1 MNEFTFNS
9 QICGHRAS
17 LMQSA
22 VKFTGNSD
30 DADDLVQDTLI
41 KAIRYETM
49 YKEGTNLR
57 GWLFTIMKNTFINNY
72 RSLLKKKSVLVTNND
87 LLAYPLPAYASRNK
101 GEARFTMEDIN
112 KAIHNLLPA
121 YSIPFLRYFEG
132 YKYHEIANELD
143 IPVGTVKTRIH
154 IARKLLKADLKMY
167 KDDFARLK
175 TQA

>member
-1 MNEFTFNS
+1 MNELTFNS
-9 QICGHRAS
+9 QICGYRAS

-22 VKFTGNSD
+22 MKFTGNNN

-72 RSLLKKKSVLVTNND
+72 RSMLKKTAIVVTNED
-87 LLAYPLPAYASRNK
+87 LLAYPLPSCASYNQCEDK
-101 GEARFTMEDIN
+101 FTMEDIH
-112 KAIHNLLPA
+112 KALECLQPVHA
-121 YSIPFLRYFEG
+121 VPFLKYFEG
-132 YKYHEIANELD
+132 YKYHEIADEMK

-154 IARKLLKADLKMY
+154 IARKLLKSHLKMY
-167 KDDFARLK
+167 RDDFKRLK
-175 TQA
+175 KMA